1 MMMMIA
7 TVMSSKSM
15 RCVQMSSGV
24 NNVNVECDCRDL
36 DSVYTFKWSMLG
48 NLSVTGLYLSR
59 CHQLYLDLS
68 PPLPAPPPQVT
79 IINTEYLSINISSTS
94 PHLNITS

>member
-1 MMMMIA
+1 MMMMRVMTIVMMMMMIA

-36 DSVYTFKWSMLG
+36 DSVYTFKVKFLLHRQMHA
-48 NLSVTGLYLSR
+48 SVLFVVLACKKVFKNIHR
-59 CHQLYLDLS
+59 VLV
-68 PPLPAPPPQVT
+68 VT
-79 IINTEYLSINISSTS
+79 IRFKFL
-94 PHLNITS
+94 